1 MQATA
6 QRPRY
11 LRFRKVGP
19 TPATI
24 NFQDSGNGVATHFG
38 SCFNNQVD
46 ADFGPNPWS
55 PGYFGIRGLPISG
68 VWRPATYPEPRPP
81 AGAFLLAAK
90 WASQGFLFARAA
102 LASGMA
108 KRSSSIPNYK
118 RQRRRGGGGRTGGG
132 ILRFLLKSIL
142 GLFLFSILWVVAY
155 RFINPPITATMLGD
169 VVAGRGAARDWMS
182 LEAMDRDMV
191 RAAIGAE
198 DSKFCAHN
206 GFDIE
211 AIEDAMKRN
220 ASGGRIRGGSTISQ
234 QTAKNVFLWQGGGYA
249 RKGAEAYFTFL
260 IENVWGKR
268 RIMEVYLNVA
278 ETGIG
283 TYGANAGSMRY
294 FGHDASAMSATEAAR
309 IAAIL
314 PLPKKRGAV
323 APKGFTK
330 RYGNSIAARVGVVG
344 RDGLDGC
351 VYAGSK
357 APVNKAPP
365 KVTRAPKDV
374 PGEDYETATPP
385 PPEVTVDTPPGDPV
399 PTPAPGTPDAPVVGE
414 HVAVAPADEPAP
426 PPEPTALNNT
436 ASQ

>member
-1 MQATA
+1 
-6 QRPRY
+6 
-11 LRFRKVGP
+11 
-19 TPATI
+19 
-24 NFQDSGNGVATHFG
+24 
-38 SCFNNQVD
+38 
-46 ADFGPNPWS
+46 
-55 PGYFGIRGLPISG
+55 
-68 VWRPATYPEPRPP
+68 
-81 AGAFLLAAK
+81 
-90 WASQGFLFARAA
+90 
-102 LASGMA
+102 MA
-108 KRSSSIPNYK
+108 KRSTSIPSYRRR
-118 RQRRRGGGGRTGGG
+118 RQRSRRGGGCFRFVGKA
-132 ILRFLLKSIL
+132 IVALFLL
-142 GLFLFSILWVVAY
+142 SILWVVAY
-155 RFINPPITATMLGD
+155 RFINPPVTATMLGD
-169 VVAGRGAARDWMS
+169 VFAGRGATRDWMS
-182 LEAMDRDMV
+182 LDQLDRDMV

-260 IENVWGKR
+260 IEHLWGKR

-283 TYGANAGSMRY
+283 TYGVNAGSMRY

-314 PLPKKRGAV
+314 PLPKKRGAI

-344 RDGLDGC
+344 RDGLDAC
-351 VYAGSK
+351 VYSGRT

-365 KVTRAPKDV
+365 RVTKVPKDV

-385 PPEVTVDTPPGDPV
+385 PPELTVDTPPTDPV
-399 PTPAPGTPDAPVVGE
+399 PTPAPGTPDAPVTGDPLVIDKP
-414 HVAVAPADEPAP
+414 VAEPAPP
-426 PPEPTALNNT
+426 PPEPTAPPPPGN
-436 ASQ
+436 